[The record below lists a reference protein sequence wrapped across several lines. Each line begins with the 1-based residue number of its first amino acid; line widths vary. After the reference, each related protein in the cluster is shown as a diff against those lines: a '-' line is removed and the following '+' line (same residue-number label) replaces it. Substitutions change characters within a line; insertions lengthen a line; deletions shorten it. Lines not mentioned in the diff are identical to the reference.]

1 VSCSS
6 SLGCQGSLG
15 NNCVS
20 ARERDEP
27 PIDDDDKL
35 VVIPEGRTLDDAEI
49 AAAVA
54 FQERFFASEVLRR

>member
-1 VSCSS
+1 
-6 SLGCQGSLG
+6 LG